1 MDPADRN
8 AIRQTRK
15 AALTGTLAG
24 WLIRA
29 WSMTLRADIED
40 RAGVIRPTGPAGP
53 VIYVL
58 WHNRI
63 FTAPPLWRNSAGNLR
78 SVVVLTSASRDG
90 ATLAAAMAVLGFGA
104 VRGSS
109 SRRGAAALIALRRA
123 LRDGFD
129 VCITPDGPRGPRY
142 VVQPGV
148 IKLASATGAP
158 IVPIHI
164 RFSSAW
170 RLNSW
175 DRFAIPKPLS
185 RVRMIID
192 DPLVVGPDLSESD
205 LEHERLRLE
214 AILRAGTDDAG
225 PAVSTP
231 TSDS

>member
-24 WLIRA
+24 WLIRVWA
-29 WSMTLRADIED
+29 MTLRAEVED
-40 RAGVIRPTGPAGP
+40 RAGVTRPGGPL
-53 VIYVL
+53 VYVL

-63 FTAPPLWRNSAGNLR
+63 FTVPPLWRNLPGKLR
-78 SVVVLTSASRDG
+78 PVVVLTSASRDG
-90 ATLAAAMAVLGFGA
+90 ATLAAAMAVFGLGA

-123 LRDGFD
+123 LRDGSD

-175 DRFAIPKPLS
+175 DRFTIPKPFS

-192 DPLVVGPDLSESD
+192 DPLVVGPDLSESG